1 MRHADRAA
9 ELFMQGYSCAQS
21 VFGAFT
27 DVTGLDFDF
36 AMRISAPF
44 GAGMGRMR
52 EVCGACSAMF
62 MIAGVIA
69 GYSEA
74 DASAKAEH
82 YALIQRLAE
91 RFKEKNGTI
100 ICRELLQ
107 GISADTR
114 PVPDARTAEYY
125 RVRPC
130 IRFVTD
136 AADIIDNWLSE
147 RKADV

>member
-1 MRHADRAA
+1 
-9 ELFMQGYSCAQS
+9 
-21 VFGAFT
+21 
-27 DVTGLDFDF
+27 
-36 AMRISAPF
+36 
-44 GAGMGRMR
+44 MR

-74 DASAKAEH
+74 DAAAKAEH
-82 YALIQRLAE
+82 YALIQQLAA
-91 RFKEKNGTI
+91 RFKEKNGTV

-114 PVPDARTAEYY
+114 PVPDARTADYY
-125 RVRPC
+125 RARPC

-136 AADIIDNWLSE
+136 AADIIDDWLSE
-147 RKADV
+147 RKADA